1 MRGVEGR
8 SRHCGSSLDSLP
20 QSLHRTPIVLPTRP
34 SLRPVSCDLG
44 QRAKKES
51 ERREREGGRGEKVLK
66 SFYRLL
72 QQLTVS
78 WLTCVAWQQEK
89 VFKEKKKDYKYANS
103 QFSEICSQFP
113 TFQENLTASQQREQ
127 HVPIINQ
134 LYSFKKRNAA
144 TQSFRECTCQW
155 EFLYMVTN

>member
-44 QRAKKES
+44 QRAKKKEKGKKES
-51 ERREREGGRGEKVLK
+51 FLK

-72 QQLTVS
+72 QQLEETVPA
-78 WLTCVAWQQEK
+78 V
-89 VFKEKKKDYKYANS
+89 V
-103 QFSEICSQFP
+103 
-113 TFQENLTASQQREQ
+113 NLQDS
-127 HVPIINQ
+127 
-134 LYSFKKRNAA
+134 NADVIHA
-144 TQSFRECTCQW
+144 
-155 EFLYMVTN
+155 LV